1 LHAQAVRGDDAGDR
15 GSNEPRKVSSTM
27 VSEATASRRPL
38 SLVSRSTIATLLVLI
53 GFLGITG
60 FALDRAYAHAAL
72 EGLRAQ
78 LQSYAYTYLA
88 GIDVSSR
95 SDRISSRSARVFPP
109 DMPPP
114 NPDFGRPGSGLYA
127 VIVGQD
133 GFHWEAQSALG
144 RDLPFNDLLPPG
156 PPKFE
161 GPVETSAGPLYVL
174 SQGIDW
180 VLQGGNSY
188 HLTIYIGENDA
199 LFHNGLAAYRRT
211 LFSWLGALG
220 LALLVLQQILLRW
233 SFSPLRRVA
242 RDIARIER
250 GGAERLTGPY
260 PREVSV
266 LTRGL
271 NRFIESEREHLT
283 RYRNTLDDLAH
294 SLKTPLAVARSRL
307 ESDESEADLRAALQA
322 QVQHMDQIVA
332 YQLARAKTSGHST
345 FAAPITVQNHAEA
358 VVRSLERVYSRK
370 NILCEFDLDENAR
383 FYGEEGDLLELLGNL
398 LENAFKWANHRVLLS
413 VKSIAPDNPKAWRTG
428 LDVRVEDDG
437 PGIPPEQLERVLQ
450 RGVRGDERVQ
460 GHGIGLAIVEDIV
473 RAYRGTLEV
482 DRSAELG
489 GACFHVRF
497 AER

>member
-1 LHAQAVRGDDAGDR
+1 M
-15 GSNEPRKVSSTM
+15 SS
-27 VSEATASRRPL
+27 EDTASRRPL

-60 FALDRAYAHAAL
+60 FALDRAYKRAAL
-72 EGLRAQ
+72 EALRAQ

-95 SDRISSRSARVFPP
+95 SDRVIPP
-109 DMPPP
+109 DMLPP

-127 VIVGQD
+127 VIVGQG
-133 GFHWEAQSALG
+133 GFHWQAQSALG
-144 RDLPFNDLLPPG
+144 RDLPFDALLPAG
-156 PPKFE
+156 PARFA

-174 SQGIDW
+174 SQGIEW
-180 VLQGGNSY
+180 VLQDRNSY
-188 HLTIYIGENDA
+188 HLTIYIAENES
-199 LFHNGLAAYRRT
+199 LFQTGLTAYRRT
-211 LFSWLGALG
+211 LFGWLGALG
-220 LALLVLQQILLRW
+220 LALLVLQQLLLRW

-242 RDIARIER
+242 RDLTRIER
-250 GGAERLTGPY
+250 GGAERLVGPY

-271 NRFIESEREHLT
+271 NRFIESEREHLK

-307 ESDESEADLRAALQA
+307 ESTDDEDGLREDLQV

-332 YQLARAKTSGHST
+332 YQLARAKASGHST
-345 FAAPITVQNHAEA
+345 FAAPIPVQTHAEA
-358 VVRSLERVYSRK
+358 VVRSLERVYADK
-370 NILCEFDLDENAR
+370 NILCEFDIDDGAQ

-398 LENAFKWANHRVLLS
+398 LENAFKWADHRVLLS
-413 VKSIAPDNPKAWRTG
+413 VRKITPSNPRAWRMG

-437 PGIPPEQLERVLQ
+437 PGIPPEQLERILQ

-473 RAYRGTLEV
+473 RAYRGTLQV
-482 DRSAELG
+482 DRSEELG
-489 GACFHVRF
+489 GACFHASF
-497 AER
+497 AEM

>member
-1 LHAQAVRGDDAGDR
+1 MSSEEMV
-15 GSNEPRKVSSTM
+15 PRK
-27 VSEATASRRPL
+27 PL

-60 FALDRAYAHAAL
+60 FALDRAYTHAAL

-95 SDRISSRSARVFPP
+95 SDRVIPP
-109 DMPPP
+109 DMLPP

-127 VIVGQD
+127 VIVGQG

-144 RDLPFNDLLPPG
+144 RDLPFDSLLPPG
-156 PPKFE
+156 PAKFE
-161 GPVETSAGPLYVL
+161 GPVDTSAGPLYVL
-174 SQGIDW
+174 SQGIEW
-180 VLQGGNSY
+180 MLQDRNSY
-188 HLTIYIGENDA
+188 HLTIYIAENDV
-199 LFHNGLAAYRRT
+199 LFHTGLAAYRRT
-211 LFSWLGALG
+211 LFGWLAALG

-242 RDIARIER
+242 RDIVRIER
-250 GGAERLTGPY
+250 GGAERLVGPY

-271 NRFIESEREHLT
+271 NRFIESEREHLS

-307 ESDESEADLRAALQA
+307 ESTDAETEVRGDMLL

-345 FAAPITVQNHAEA
+345 FAAPIPVQAHAEA
-358 VVRSLERVYSRK
+358 VVRSLERVYAGK
-370 NILCEFDLDENAR
+370 NILCEFDIDEGVQ

-398 LENAFKWANHRVLLS
+398 LENAFKWASHRVLLS
-413 VKSIAPDNPKAWRTG
+413 VKKIAPSNPRVWRVG
-428 LDVRVEDDG
+428 LDIRVEDDG
-437 PGIPPEQLERVLQ
+437 PGIPQEQLERVLQ

-473 RAYRGTLEV
+473 RAYRGSLQV
-482 DRSAELG
+482 DRSTELG
-489 GACFHVRF
+489 GACFHVSF
-497 AER
+497 AEM

>member
-1 LHAQAVRGDDAGDR
+1 
-15 GSNEPRKVSSTM
+15 M
-27 VSEATASRRPL
+27 FSEGAAPRRPL
-38 SLVSRSTIATLLVLI
+38 SLVSRSIIATLLVLV

-60 FALDRAYAHAAL
+60 FALDRAYKHAAL
-72 EGLRAQ
+72 EVLRAQ

-95 SDRISSRSARVFPP
+95 SDKAFPP
-109 DMPPP
+109 DMLPP

-127 VIVGQD
+127 VIVGEN
-133 GFHWEAQSALG
+133 GFHFQTQSTLG
-144 RDLPFNDLLPPG
+144 RDLPFDALLPPG
-156 PPKFE
+156 PANFE
-161 GPVETSAGPLYVL
+161 GPVDTPAGPLYVL
-174 SQGIDW
+174 SQGIEW
-180 VLQGGNSY
+180 VLQGHNGY
-188 HLTIYIGENDA
+188 HLTVYIAENDA
-199 LFHNGLAAYRRT
+199 LFHTGLAAYRRT
-211 LFSWLGALG
+211 LFGWLAALG

-242 RDIARIER
+242 RDIVRIER
-250 GGAERLTGPY
+250 GSAERLVGPY

-307 ESDESEADLRAALQA
+307 ESSDEETDVRGDMLL

-345 FAAPITVQNHAEA
+345 FAVPILVQAHAEA
-358 VVRSLERVYSRK
+358 VVRSLERVYAAK
-370 NILCEFDLDENAR
+370 NILCEFDIDEGAQ

-398 LENAFKWANHRVLLS
+398 LENAFKWADHRVLLS
-413 VKSIAPDNPKAWRTG
+413 VKKIASDNPRVWRVG
-428 LDVRVEDDG
+428 LEVRVEDDG

-473 RAYRGTLEV
+473 RAYRGTLQV
-482 DRSAELG
+482 DRSVELG
-489 GACFHVRF
+489 GACFHASF
-497 AER
+497 AEM

>member
-1 LHAQAVRGDDAGDR
+1 MDSEGTAQ
-15 GSNEPRKVSSTM
+15 
-27 VSEATASRRPL
+27 RRPL

-72 EGLRAQ
+72 AGLRGR
-78 LQSYAYTYLA
+78 LQSYAYAYLA
-88 GIDVSSR
+88 GTDVSSR
-95 SDRISSRSARVFPP
+95 SDRVIPP
-109 DMPPP
+109 DMTTPP
-114 NPDFGRPGSGLYA
+114 NPDFLRPGSGLYA
-127 VIVGQD
+127 VIVPQEGPP
-133 GFHWEAQSALG
+133 WEAPSALG
-144 RDLPFNDLLPPG
+144 RDLPLDVLLAPG
-156 PPKFE
+156 VIRFD
-161 GPVETSAGPLYVL
+161 GPIASSTGPLYVFGL
-174 SQGIDW
+174 GVEW
-180 VLQGGNSY
+180 TAPKY
-188 HLTIYIGENDA
+188 RLTVYIAESEAMYQAQAGVV
-199 LFHNGLAAYRRT
+199 AYRRT
-211 LFSWLGALG
+211 LFGWLAALG

-242 RDIARIER
+242 RDIVRIER
-250 GGAERLTGPY
+250 GGAERLVGPY

-307 ESDESEADLRAALQA
+307 ESDDSEADLRSGLLA

-332 YQLARAKTSGHST
+332 YQLARAKASGHST
-345 FAAPITVQNHAEA
+345 FAAPIAVQNHAEA
-358 VVRSLERVYSRK
+358 VVRSLERVYAGK

-413 VKSIAPDNPKAWRTG
+413 VKNIAPGNPKAWRTG

-437 PGIPPEQLERVLQ
+437 PGVPAEQLERVLQ

-489 GACFHVRF
+489 GACFHVSF
-497 AER
+497 AET

>member
-1 LHAQAVRGDDAGDR
+1 M
-15 GSNEPRKVSSTM
+15 SS
-27 VSEATASRRPL
+27 EDTAPRRPL

-60 FALDRAYAHAAL
+60 FALDRAYEHAAL
-72 EGLRAQ
+72 ESLRAQ

-95 SDRISSRSARVFPP
+95 ADRVIPP
-109 DMPPP
+109 DVTPP

-127 VIVGQD
+127 VIVGEN
-133 GFHWEAQSALG
+133 GFHFETQSTLG
-144 RDLPFNDLLPPG
+144 RDLPFDALLPPG
-156 PPKFE
+156 PAKFE

-180 VLQGGNSY
+180 VPLQSHDGY
-188 HLTIYIGENDA
+188 HLTIYIAENDA
-199 LFHNGLAAYRRT
+199 LFHTGLAAYRRT
-211 LFSWLGALG
+211 LFGWLAALG

-242 RDIARIER
+242 RDLARIER
-250 GGAERLTGPY
+250 GGAERLVGPY

-271 NRFIESEREHLT
+271 NRFIESEREHLA

-307 ESDESEADLRAALQA
+307 ESKEDETDLRDDLLV

-345 FAAPITVQNHAEA
+345 FAAPILVQAHAEA
-358 VVRSLERVYSRK
+358 VVRSLERVYASK
-370 NILCEFDLDENAR
+370 NILCEFDIDDGVQ

-398 LENAFKWANHRVLLS
+398 LENAFKWARHRVLLS
-413 VKSIAPDNPKAWRTG
+413 VKKLAPENPKAWRMG
-428 LDVRVEDDG
+428 LDIRVEDDG

-473 RAYRGTLEV
+473 RAYRGTLQV

-489 GACFHVRF
+489 GACFHASF
-497 AER
+497 AEM

>member
-1 LHAQAVRGDDAGDR
+1 
-15 GSNEPRKVSSTM
+15 M
-27 VSEATASRRPL
+27 VSEAMASRRPL

-72 EGLRAQ
+72 AGLRGR
-78 LQSYAYTYLA
+78 LQSYAYAYLA
-88 GIDVSSR
+88 GVDVSSR
-95 SDRISSRSARVFPP
+95 SDRAYPP

-114 NPDFGRPGSGLYA
+114 NPDFLRPGSGLYA
-127 VIVGQD
+127 VIVGEN
-133 GFHWEAQSALG
+133 GFRWEAPSALG
-144 RDLPFNDLLPPG
+144 RDLPFRNLLPTG
-156 PPKFE
+156 ATRFE
-161 GPVETSAGPLYVL
+161 GPVATSAGQLYVL
-174 SQGIDW
+174 SQGVEWIP
-180 VLQGGNSY
+180 LNGKGYRLS
-188 HLTIYIGENDA
+188 IYIAENEA
-199 LFHNGLAAYRRT
+199 LYQTGLAAYRRT
-211 LFSWLGALG
+211 LFGWLAALG

-307 ESDESEADLRAALQA
+307 ESDDSEVNLRTELLA

-358 VVRSLERVYSRK
+358 VVRSLERVYARK

-413 VKSIAPDNPKAWRTG
+413 VKSIAPANPKAWRTG

-489 GACFHVRF
+489 GACFHVSF
-497 AER
+497 AEM

>member
-1 LHAQAVRGDDAGDR
+1 MSSEEMV
-15 GSNEPRKVSSTM
+15 PRK
-27 VSEATASRRPL
+27 PL

-60 FALDRAYAHAAL
+60 FALDRAYTHAAL

-95 SDRISSRSARVFPP
+95 SDRVIPP
-109 DMPPP
+109 DMLPP

-127 VIVGQD
+127 VIVGQG

-144 RDLPFNDLLPPG
+144 RDLPFDSLLPPG
-156 PPKFE
+156 PAKFE
-161 GPVETSAGPLYVL
+161 GPVDTSAGRLYVL
-174 SQGIDW
+174 SQGIEW
-180 VLQGGNSY
+180 MLQDRNSY
-188 HLTIYIGENDA
+188 HLTVYIAENDA
-199 LFHNGLAAYRRT
+199 LFHTGLAAYRRT
-211 LFSWLGALG
+211 LFGWLAALG

-242 RDIARIER
+242 RDIVRIER
-250 GGAERLTGPY
+250 GGAERLVGPY

-283 RYRNTLDDLAH
+283 RYRTTLDDLAH
-294 SLKTPLAVARSRL
+294 SPKTPLAVARSRL
-307 ESDESEADLRAALQA
+307 ESTDAETEVRGDLLV

-345 FAAPITVQNHAEA
+345 FAAPILVQAHAEA
-358 VVRSLERVYSRK
+358 VVRSLERVYAGK
-370 NILCEFDLDENAR
+370 NILCEFDIDDGVQ

-398 LENAFKWANHRVLLS
+398 LENAFKWASHRVLLS
-413 VKSIAPDNPKAWRTG
+413 VKKIAPANPRAWRMG
-428 LDVRVEDDG
+428 LDIRVEDDG
-437 PGIPPEQLERVLQ
+437 PGIPQEQLERVLQ

-473 RAYRGTLEV
+473 RAYRGSLQV

-489 GACFHVRF
+489 GACFHASF
-497 AER
+497 AEM

>member
-1 LHAQAVRGDDAGDR
+1 
-15 GSNEPRKVSSTM
+15 M
-27 VSEATASRRPL
+27 VSEGVDARRPL

-53 GFLGITG
+53 GFLGVTG
-60 FALDRAYAHAAL
+60 FALDRAYKRAAL

-95 SDRISSRSARVFPP
+95 ADRVIPP
-109 DMPPP
+109 DMLPP

-127 VIVGQD
+127 VIVGQG

-144 RDLPFNDLLPPG
+144 RDLPFDALLPPG
-156 PPKFE
+156 PATFE
-161 GPVETSAGPLYVL
+161 GPVDTSAGPLYVL

-180 VLQGGNSY
+180 MLQDKDSY
-188 HLTIYIGENDA
+188 RLTIYIAENDA
-199 LFHNGLAAYRRT
+199 LFHTGLAAYRRT
-211 LFSWLGALG
+211 LFGWLAGLG

-233 SFSPLRRVA
+233 SLSPLRRVA
-242 RDIARIER
+242 RDITRIER
-250 GGAERLTGPY
+250 GGAERLVGPY
-260 PREVSV
+260 PPEVAV
-266 LTRGL
+266 MTRGM

-307 ESDESEADLRAALQA
+307 ESPDDETGMRGELLL

-345 FAAPITVQNHAEA
+345 FATPITVAVYAEA
-358 VVRSLERVYSRK
+358 VVRSLERVYAAK
-370 NILCEFDLDENAR
+370 NILCEFDIDEDAR

-398 LENAFKWANHRVLLS
+398 LENAFKWADHRVLLG
-413 VKSIAPDNPKAWRTG
+413 VKKIVPDNPRAWRTG
-428 LDVRVEDDG
+428 LDIRVEDDG

-473 RAYRGTLEV
+473 RAYRGSLQV
-482 DRSAELG
+482 DRSEELG
-489 GACFHVRF
+489 GACFRASF
-497 AER
+497 AEM

>member
-1 LHAQAVRGDDAGDR
+1 MASE
-15 GSNEPRKVSSTM
+15 GS
-27 VSEATASRRPL
+27 ASRRPL

-60 FALDRAYAHAAL
+60 FALDRAYAQAAL
-72 EGLRAQ
+72 AGLRNR
-78 LQSYAYTYLA
+78 LQSYAYAYLA
-88 GIDVSSR
+88 GVDVPR
-95 SDRISSRSARVFPP
+95 SGRVLPP

-114 NPDFGRPGSGLYA
+114 NPDFLRPGSGLYA
-127 VIVGQD
+127 VIVGEND
-133 GFHWEAQSALG
+133 FYWPAPSALG
-144 RDLPFNDLLPPG
+144 RDLPFHALLPAG
-156 PPKFE
+156 AARFD
-161 GPVETSAGPLYVL
+161 GPVATSAGPLYVL
-174 SQGIDW
+174 SLGVEYVTQGRDG
-180 VLQGGNSY
+180 VRV
-188 HLTIYIGENDA
+188 TIYVAEDE
-199 LFHNGLAAYRRT
+199 GLYRTGLTAYRRT
-211 LFSWLGALG
+211 LLGWLAALG

-233 SFSPLRRVA
+233 SFSPLRRVV
-242 RDIARIER
+242 RDIVRIER
-250 GGAERLTGPY
+250 GGAERLVGPY

-307 ESDESEADLRAALQA
+307 ESDDSDADLRTELLA

-345 FAAPITVQNHAEA
+345 FAAPIAVQNHAEA
-358 VVRSLERVYSRK
+358 VVRSLERVYAGK

-398 LENAFKWANHRVLLS
+398 LENAFKWANHRVLLG
-413 VKSIAPDNPKAWRTG
+413 VKSIAPDNSKAWRMG
-428 LDVRVEDDG
+428 LDIRVEDDG
-437 PGIPPEQLERVLQ
+437 PGIPAEQLERVLQ

-473 RAYRGTLEV
+473 RAYRGVLDV

-489 GACFHVRF
+489 GACFHVTF
-497 AER
+497 AKM